1 MKHPR
6 AVASLTAALA
16 LALTALFALSAEP
29 TQAQEAPFTA
39 YGVGL
44 TAGASV
50 SAVVKSVTCATVT
63 ADAGGNW
70 LISIASTAPCKPKT
84 GDVIS
89 FKLNGQATNAT
100 ETWRVGGAPTDIAN
114 GVALVAGPDT
124 KPPVVTAPAAIN
136 VTVAEGVASAP
147 STTATIVTFLAAGK
161 ATDLIDGTVAVTNN
175 APAAFPVGTTTVTFS
190 ATDKAGNT
198 GTATSTVTVK
208 VSAGAGTFLAQPSGS
223 GVNTALW
230 NGGSIEQAV
239 DAAGAS
245 LNSIWIY
252 EGGKAIGYTVGAPS
266 FVNSVFFALFPG
278 VEIPSGQIM
287 ILVMS

>member
-6 AVASLTAALA
+6 AIASLTVALA
-16 LALTALFALSAEP
+16 LALSALFALSAEP
-29 TQAQEAPFTA
+29 AQAQEAPFTA

-50 SAVVKSVTCATVT
+50 SAVVRSVTCATVT

-70 LISIASTAPCKPKT
+70 LISIAATAPCKPKT

-89 FKLNGQATNAT
+89 FKLNDQATNAT

-124 KPPVVTAPAAIN
+124 KPPVVTAPSAIT
-136 VTVAEGVASAP
+136 VTVADVVASA
-147 STTATIVTFLAAGK
+147 AARNAKIVTFLAAGK

-175 APAAFPVGTTTVTFS
+175 APAEFPVGTTTVSFS

-208 VSAGAGTFLAQPSGS
+208 VSAGTGTFLAQPSGS
-223 GVNTALW
+223 GANTALW
-230 NGGSIEQAV
+230 NGGSIEQVV
-239 DAAGAS
+239 DAAGPS
-245 LNSIWIY
+245 LSSIWIY
-252 EGGKAIGYTVGAPS
+252 WGGKAIGYRVGAPS
-266 FVNSVFFALFPG
+266 FVNSAFLSLFPDG
-278 VEIPSGQIM
+278 EIPSGQIL